1 MEKHMDNFDKNFNTV
16 FDGISKTMNAI
27 DKELDLL
34 KTINDAQKI
43 ELKKAKRF
51 NIFMLVIALASFVGT
66 IIGVVIPLLTK

>member
-1 MEKHMDNFDKNFNTV
+1 MDNFDKNFNTV